1 MSLVEESQFP
11 QPCYGLQP
19 EESGQIPGGI
29 VGTVIRAF
37 MTREINWNEVN
48 VM

>member
-19 EESGQIPGGI
+19 EESGQLPGGV